1 MKTIKFILNDD
12 GSILESSIGF
22 QINQYSYNDTLIN
35 VYVPSHIVSE
45 TETYNE
51 VVDEHVTKY
60 YTTGTNIAMCMSY
73 ALRNGSRDW
82 SKTYYFT
89 YVKNNV
95 VINNKTYTLFERRM
109 PREFTLYA
117 GNQLYAINVIQY
129 QTILTRDTT
138 NNPATETTETTT
150 LGIVSTAT
158 YQLNINASINM
169 AENPQETTTDLS
181 TLIADVN
188 ALMIAI
194 VGKQDK
200 QDASI
205 LVNIANGNP
214 QTTDY
219 VVNALNCLNQRV
231 KENFNTNDSQA
242 SYISDLNDRV
252 SDLERGITTEFRYIG
267 TYVSNDDP
275 NESDLTDYV
284 EGLGYT
290 LQNGDVVIWIK
301 ELTTTD
307 KNYRCLYNEVGG
319 WSWYE
324 IPPIERANNDGY
336 GSIKG
341 TYWDNDMSYLKVDID
356 EGLIQDIYIKR
367 SGNWVSLYSEINNLL
382 DFKDDLISGSQ
393 AVNKAIYA
401 QYDESERNSLNPL
414 SINSKYMTN
423 LNGASKQFVQN
434 YALPRQFNDVNSL
447 HFTATGDVFGPS
459 TYTEIASS
467 KATSLVLGDNTI
479 LDAKLWVSFN
489 ATSFSY
495 QLSNKNSFKAV
506 FNIAFASSITDVG
519 FTLNI
524 TYVAED
530 NTQTLVASV
539 PTDRFNY
546 DANTH
551 KLTISDY
558 FNRLDEIGIT
568 ISAGHYDIELICN
581 TTSSGNTITIYSGA
595 GANVYSTIS
604 LSTDSYTLMTSQSGI
619 IIHSIRGVYD
629 STYNIIKFEL
639 GNIALVDKTQ
649 HLFEL
654 ILPIGMNWDTIPA
667 NCCYQLYLNGT
678 DIGLILNTD
687 PNYQFMGLLYKFRD
701 GGEKFVFEA
710 TCVDNNGTFEFIVAD
725 TNATI
730 PYLPRQNDITYD
742 SVNDKYIVSDELAYL
757 MSKYDTQLKLSIWVN
772 NWTYPTIIARLKTY
786 DDTNEIYYYDTFDMS
801 SDKLNIVKLK
811 VFYNSPS
818 TQYELVA
825 EHIDKL
831 NADSIGD
838 TNSTNKFVTYA
849 QKIKI
854 DNAYGPAYVG
864 KDTSTNILAKTS
876 NQGVWVGSDT
886 GHWYYWNGTQYV
898 DGGVYQTDLSY
909 DSIRSELTDFE
920 KQTNKSIGFYD
931 NVELGYWNNSGN
943 IATDVNTYTHTKKF
957 KMTYIP
963 TTYVNF
969 HSVATWLNGVFNGL
983 TLKSNIELLGDFDE
997 IAYNF
1002 STSVAPVGTTIY
1014 FDKAQ
1019 TIDKDIE
1026 DIALNF
1032 GYYPEIFNGYY
1043 FNLSDGAKQ
1052 PFPNSYSCFKIG
1064 ATKYVNF
1071 SLSNLHSIVLY
1082 KDNAFVVSYLTAN
1095 IPSTITVDF
1104 NSIGYNITG
1113 VSTHTGDIEYI
1124 PDTLLYNKIQQGG
1137 TGELNQW
1144 YGKTINFLGDSITA
1158 GYWFDSNN
1166 ESHQATK
1173 RYCEVACELLGAT
1186 CVNYGMSGTSISGTS
1201 ETLSAYSFTNRYT
1214 NMGSADAV
1222 FILGGTNDYATNVV
1236 LGTEADTTDISFYG
1250 ALDVLCR
1257 GLIEKYL
1264 GKPIIFISPLPR
1276 LIQTANT
1283 AGYTFAQYREAIV
1296 KVCHDRYGLKVIDG
1310 FDLGVSVKDATF
1322 KATYI
1327 QDGLHPNDDLHEI
1340 IGKNLGHIMKAI

>member
-12 GSILESSIGF
+12 GSILDSSIGF

-73 ALRNGSRDW
+73 LLRNGSRSW

-150 LGIVSTAT
+150 LGIISTAT

-219 VVNALNCLNQRV
+219 VVNALNYLNQRV
-231 KENFNTNDSQA
+231 KENFNTNESQGN
-242 SYISDLNDRV
+242 YISDLNDRV

-275 NESDLTDYV
+275 NASDLTDYV

-367 SGNWVSLYSEINNLL
+367 SGNWVSLYDEINNLL
-382 DFKDDLISGSQ
+382 DFKSDLISGSQ

-401 QYDESERNSLNPL
+401 QYDETERNSLNPL
-414 SINSKYMTN
+414 PINSKFMTN
-423 LNGASKQFVQN
+423 VNGASKQFVQN

-459 TYTEIASS
+459 TYVETASS

-524 TYVAED
+524 TYVGED

-568 ISAGHYDIELICN
+568 ISAGHYNIELICN

-595 GANVYSTIS
+595 NANVYSTLS
-604 LSTDSYTLMTSQSGI
+604 FSTDAYTLVTSQSGI
-619 IIHSIRGVYD
+619 IVHEKTLTLDTTNNNVLIAD
-629 STYNIIKFEL
+629 L
-639 GNIALVDKTQ
+639 GNIALANKTQ
-649 HLFEL
+649 HQF
-654 ILPIGMNWDTIPA
+654 ILRLPVGVSW
-667 NCCYQLYLNGT
+667 T
-678 DIGLILNTD
+678 DIPENCYFEILVGGVSIGYSINK
-687 PNYQFMGLLYKFRD
+687 KFYSD
-701 GGEKFVFEA
+701 AWISTLSPFLNNNDYFNFIA
-710 TCVDNNGTFEFIVAD
+710 TCLDDGNGSFYFDIVSED
-725 TNATI
+725 
-730 PYLPRQNDITYD
+730 DISLYITRTDDIQYD
-742 SVNDKYIVSDELAYL
+742 SVEDKYYVSTEYVDALLNKICIVDFNSVGITND
-757 MSKYDTQLKLSIWVN
+757 
-772 NWTYPTIIARLKTY
+772 YPKSTLLRVKEY
-786 DDTNEIYYYDTFDMS
+786 DDTNKIYSFDYAKYDDDAQALINYNIKLIHDNDNNKWYLACGKNGVYTQETINSLLNSKADLTNS
-801 SDKLNIVKLK
+801 YQVITADKIKLNEIRDL
-811 VFYNSPS
+811 
-818 TQYELVA
+818 T
-825 EHIDKL
+825 
-831 NADSIGD
+831 
-838 TNSTNKFVTYA
+838 
-849 QKIKI
+849 
-854 DNAYGPAYVG
+854 
-864 KDTSTNILAKTS
+864 
-876 NQGVWVGSDT
+876 GS
-886 GHWYYWNGTQYV
+886 G
-898 DGGVYQTDLSY
+898 
-909 DSIRSELTDFE
+909 
-920 KQTNKSIGFYD
+920 
-931 NVELGYWNNSGN
+931 NVNTKYTNNSITNEVKYGN
-943 IATDVNTYTHTKKF
+943 NNY
-957 KMTYIP
+957 
-963 TTYVNF
+963 NQ
-969 HSVATWLNGVFNGL
+969 VAVR
-983 TLKSNIELLGDFDE
+983 
-997 IAYNF
+997 
-1002 STSVAPVGTTIY
+1002 
-1014 FDKAQ
+1014 
-1019 TIDKDIE
+1019 
-1026 DIALNF
+1026 
-1032 GYYPEIFNGYY
+1032 
-1043 FNLSDGAKQ
+1043 
-1052 PFPNSYSCFKIG
+1052 
-1064 ATKYVNF
+1064 
-1071 SLSNLHSIVLY
+1071 
-1082 KDNAFVVSYLTAN
+1082 DNYAR
-1095 IPSTITVDF
+1095 
-1104 NSIGYNITG
+1104 
-1113 VSTHTGDIEYI
+1113 
-1124 PDTLLYNKIQQGG
+1124 LLYNEYETAFSSVDVEASGVYITVGLFG
-1137 TGELNQW
+1137 DR
-1144 YGKTINFLGDSITA
+1144 KTLLLSGS
-1158 GYWFDSNN
+1158 
-1166 ESHQATK
+1166 TK
-1173 RYCEVACELLGAT
+1173 KL
-1186 CVNYGMSGTSISGTS
+1186 
-1201 ETLSAYSFTNRYT
+1201 TL
-1214 NMGSADAV
+1214 
-1222 FILGGTNDYATNVV
+1222 
-1236 LGTEADTTDISFYG
+1236 
-1250 ALDVLCR
+1250 
-1257 GLIEKYL
+1257 
-1264 GKPIIFISPLPR
+1264 
-1276 LIQTANT
+1276 
-1283 AGYTFAQYREAIV
+1283 
-1296 KVCHDRYGLKVIDG
+1296 DG
-1310 FDLGVSVKDATF
+1310 
-1322 KATYI
+1322 
-1327 QDGLHPNDDLHEI
+1327 NEI
-1340 IGKNLGHIMKAI
+1340 IDTNNADQLFLTDAEMTTLISEVFN